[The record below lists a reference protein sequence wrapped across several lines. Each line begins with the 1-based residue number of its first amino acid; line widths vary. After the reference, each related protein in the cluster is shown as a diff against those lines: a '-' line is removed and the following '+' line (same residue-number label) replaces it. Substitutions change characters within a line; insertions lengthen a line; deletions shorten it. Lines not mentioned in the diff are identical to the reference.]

1 MKQILRTL
9 LENGCKVIDFPHGG
23 GEEVAR
29 TAAAEL
35 GIQDKFFWTTP
46 LSVRPLDVG
55 PVLPGAIQKVDPA
68 AVRAAIEAKLAKF
81 KVPRIDLVMVSASSD
96 VPTSVAVL
104 REMKKEGKVSGRVD
118 YRGDDH
124 VLIDT
129 GGVGYLVYCS
139 DRTLAAMPTPGGAV
153 ALYTEL
159 VVREDLMQLFGFRTL
174 AEREWH
180 RLLVTVQGVGAKAA
194 LAILGTLGPEG
205 VARALS
211 LGDVSAIRA
220 APGVGPKLAQR
231 VVLELR
237 AKAPAVMAMGAAGA
251 EPAMVSGK
259 REALPERAPAAAP
272 VAPMA
277 SPQLPGGDA
286 QARADALSALV
297 NLGYGE
303 GEAAA
308 AVAGVEA
315 GDAAAMIRAALRAL
329 APRG

>member
-1 MKQILRTL
+1 MI
-9 LENGCKVIDFPHGG
+9 
-23 GEEVAR
+23 
-29 TAAAEL
+29 
-35 GIQDKFFWTTP
+35 
-46 LSVRPLDVG
+46 
-55 PVLPGAIQKVDPA
+55 
-68 AVRAAIEAKLAKF
+68 
-81 KVPRIDLVMVSASSD
+81 
-96 VPTSVAVL
+96 
-104 REMKKEGKVSGRVD
+104 GKVSGRLD

-139 DRTLAAMPTPGGAV
+139 DRTLAAMPAPGERV
-153 ALYTEL
+153 ALYTDL
-159 VVREDLMQLFGFRTL
+159 LVREDLLQLIGFPTL

-180 RLLVTVQGVGAKAA
+180 RLLVTVQGVGARAA
-194 LAILGTLGPEG
+194 LAILGTLGAEG

-231 VVLELR
+231 VVLELQ

-251 EPAMVSGK
+251 ARAMFSG
-259 REALPERAPAAAP
+259 APQTSPERSPAAAHP
-272 VAPMA
+272 APMA
-277 SPQLPGGDA
+277 ASPAPEGGA

-308 AVAGVEA
+308 AVAGA
-315 GDAAAMIRAALRAL
+315 DGDDAAAVIRAALRAL
-329 APRG
+329 APKG